1 MPQKTVKITDQVY
14 QLIVQL
20 ALGEYPRESCA
31 LLGGNQGLFSSWYP
45 LHNVAELPER
55 QYAAPPEALFQAM
68 RQMRE
73 RHETELGIFHSHP
86 SSSAYPSQTDI
97 ELAFYPDATYFILA
111 VRPSPL
117 LRAFH
122 IVHECVEP
130 IEIQILAAP

>member
-1 MPQKTVKITDQVY
+1 MPQKTVKITDHVY
-14 QLIVQL
+14 QLILQL
-20 ALGEYPRESCA
+20 ALREYPRECCA
-31 LLGGNQGLFSSWYP
+31 LLGGISGLFSSWYP
-45 LHNVAELPER
+45 LQNIADCPER

-73 RHETELGIFHSHP
+73 RNETELGIFHSHP
-86 SSSAYPSQTDI
+86 SSAAYPSQTDI

-111 VRPSPL
+111 VHPSPL

-130 IEIQILAAP
+130 IEIQIRAAP